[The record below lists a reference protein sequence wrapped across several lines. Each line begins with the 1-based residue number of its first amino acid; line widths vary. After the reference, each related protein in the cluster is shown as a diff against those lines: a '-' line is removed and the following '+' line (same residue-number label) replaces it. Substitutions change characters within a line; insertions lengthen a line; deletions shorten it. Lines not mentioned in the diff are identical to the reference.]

1 MYKRRNKHKLVQQ
14 QPICGY
20 LFLKLFF
27 FCLLF
32 SEFLHVLLFKQIK
45 PWMLTGRNITQLIRL
60 SAWNVVYSGR
70 YTVALQRLACK
81 RNRPFYYLHQYD
93 GLVNRR
99 ACRGIL
105 ENMQGLNFSGW
116 GFYLLRSGIKQGY
129 HNKKPSL
136 LRDSRPNPV
145 LVNPQCTD
153 WLLTRVFQALYLLVD
168 KFCFIRVCETIVTP
182 LTVRFLTLVSSQT
195 KPAPRKNFPSG
206 AWKG

>member
-1 MYKRRNKHKLVQQ
+1 
-14 QPICGY
+14 
-20 LFLKLFF
+20 
-27 FCLLF
+27 
-32 SEFLHVLLFKQIK
+32 
-45 PWMLTGRNITQLIRL
+45 MLTGRNITQLIRL
-60 SAWNVVYSGR
+60 SAWNVVYCGR

-105 ENMQGLNFSGW
+105 ENIQGLNFSGW
-116 GFYLLRSGIKQGY
+116 GFYLLGSGIKQGY

-145 LVNPQCTD
+145 LVNPQSTD

-168 KFCFIRVCETIVTP
+168 KFWFIRVCETIVTS
-182 LTVRFLTLVSSQT
+182 LTVRFLTLVYSQT
-195 KPAPRKNFPSG
+195 KPAPRNNFPLERERVSSCNQFCLQLEVG
-206 AWKG
+206 LSRALKLNFFVKVPYFERNCYMEITMLRVKCMF